1 MAHGEIWGLG
11 DSAAISV
18 LMMEQERTDVYD
30 LIPAP
35 EVSTDFTYIHTGK
48 NRMIRVYNQV
58 DVRLTLADFYAKLKL
73 CT

>member
-1 MAHGEIWGLG
+1 
-11 DSAAISV
+11 
-18 LMMEQERTDVYD
+18 MMEQERTDVYD

-58 DVRLTLADFYAKLKL
+58 DVRLTLADFL
-73 CT
+73 CEAEIVHLSLRIFEEK

>member
-1 MAHGEIWGLG
+1 
-11 DSAAISV
+11 
-18 LMMEQERTDVYD
+18 MMEQERTDVYD

-48 NRMIRVYNQV
+48 NCMIRVYNQV